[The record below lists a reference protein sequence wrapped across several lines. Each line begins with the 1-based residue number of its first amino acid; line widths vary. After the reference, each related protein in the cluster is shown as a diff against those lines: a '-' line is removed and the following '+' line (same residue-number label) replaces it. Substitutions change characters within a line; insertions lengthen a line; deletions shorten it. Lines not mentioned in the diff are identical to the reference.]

1 MRDQAV
7 TIQEKKIRLIHH
19 GGAMKVRKLELMI
32 NMMEYL
38 DPEKYE
44 LIFMLVQSDP
54 EYYNH
59 LIKISQKYKNIKF
72 IEPVSFFEIT
82 KTLNNFDIGVYV
94 LMPNNFNDKYA
105 LPNKL
110 FEYIQ
115 ARLAIAIG
123 PSIEMVKIVGR
134 YNLGIYSEDFFPE
147 SLAKRIAQITPDKI
161 MEYKRNADKYAKELS
176 AEENIDKI
184 RNIVKGIET

>member
-7 TIQEKKIRLIHH
+7 MIQEKKIRLIHH

-32 NMMEYL
+32 NMMKYL
-38 DPEKYE
+38 DPDRYE
-44 LIFMLVQSDP
+44 LTLMLVQSEP
-54 EYYNH
+54 AYYNY
-59 LIKISQKYKNIKF
+59 LIKVSQKYKNIKF
-72 IEPVSFFEIT
+72 IEPVSFSEIT
-82 KTLNNFDIGVYV
+82 KTLNNFDIGIF
-94 LMPNNFNDKYA
+94 LLLPEIFNYKYA

-123 PSIEMVKIVGR
+123 PSIEMVKIVEH
-134 YNLGIYSEDFFPE
+134 YNLGIYSENFSPK
-147 SLAKRIAQITPDKI
+147 SLAKRIAQITPDEI

-176 AEENIDKI
+176 AEMNIKKI
-184 RNIVKGIET
+184 KDIVDELI